1 MGQYA
6 YAMNGEDMMNTN
18 FSTSDARLPA
28 YARLRD
34 TLAARIANGEWTA
47 DQPIPSEARLAQEY
61 NLSVGTVRKGVDGLV
76 GEGLLER
83 RQGSGTYVKAPSF
96 DATLF
101 RFFQWR
107 DVDGVQLSIPSSH
120 LILRSLARAPAEAA
134 TALGTSDVIRIVR
147 LRSLSDVPVLFEEIY
162 VPAAKFAGFDTLPE
176 TAMGPLLYP
185 LYFEHFGVLVKR
197 ATDELSFD
205 TASEAAA
212 SQLRLKTGDPIA
224 VIRRTAFDLEGNPVE
239 WRIARGSAAQFR
251 YRTEIT

>member
-1 MGQYA
+1 MKTGFTTT
-6 YAMNGEDMMNTN
+6 D
-18 FSTSDARLPA
+18 SRLPA

-34 TLAARIANGEWTA
+34 ALAARIANGEWTP

-61 NLSVGTVRKGVDGLV
+61 DLSVGTVRKGVDGLV

-107 DVDGVQLSIPSSH
+107 DADGAEVSIPSSQ
-120 LILRSLARAPAEAA
+120 LILRSVCTASGEAA
-134 TALGTSDVIRIVR
+134 RALGTPDVIKIVR
-147 LRSLSDVPVLFEEIY
+147 LRSLSDLPVLFEEIY
-162 VPAAKFAGFDTLPE
+162 IPLSQFSGFEVLE
-176 TAMGPLLYP
+176 ESALGPLLYP
-185 LYFEHFGVLVKR
+185 LYFERFGVLVKR
-197 ATDELSFD
+197 ATDDLSFGIA
-205 TASEAAA
+205 TEAVAQ
-212 SQLRLKTGDPIA
+212 QLRLRPGDPLA
-224 VIRRTAFDLEGNPVE
+224 VIRRTAFDIEGRPVE

>member
-1 MGQYA
+1 
-6 YAMNGEDMMNTN
+6 MNTS
-18 FSTSDARLPA
+18 FCTTDDRLPA
-28 YARLRD
+28 YVRLRD

-47 DQPIPSEARLAQEY
+47 DEPIPSEARLAQEY
-61 NLSVGTVRKGVDGLV
+61 QLSVGTVRKGVDGLV
-76 GEGLLER
+76 SEGLLER

-107 DVDGVQLSIPSSH
+107 DVDGVQLSIPSSK
-120 LILRSLARAPAEAA
+120 LILRSLSKAPSEAA
-134 TALGTSDVIRIVR
+134 AALGTTDVIKTVR
-147 LRSLSDVPVLFEEIY
+147 LRSLSDVPVLLEEIY
-162 VPAAKFAGFDTLPE
+162 VPAQKFSGFEILPE
-176 TAMGPLLYP
+176 ADMGPLLYP

-212 SQLRLKTGDPIA
+212 SQLQMKAGDPVA
-224 VIRRTAFDLEGNPVE
+224 VIRRTAFDIEGNPVE